1 MEFEFATAARIIFG
15 NGSFGRA
22 VEISKGLGQRF
33 LVITDSRERIGHWL
47 EKLGGW
53 FCICEVDKEVDVVCL
68 EMATRIIAQENIDC
82 VICIGGGSVL
92 DAGKASAVLATNTG
106 ELRDYLEV
114 IGAGRP
120 LEFPGLPCIAV
131 PTTSGTGAE
140 VTRNAV
146 IRVPEAGIKVS
157 LRSPFLLPRVAIV
170 DPQLTYSLP
179 PELTA
184 STGLDALT
192 QLIEPFLCTSPTP
205 PTDALCRDG
214 IARAAKALPV
224 AFARNEDSWAREEM
238 SLCSLFGGMALA
250 NARLGA
256 VHGLA
261 GVIGGRYDAPHGA
274 ICAALL
280 APVLQ
285 ANLQALR
292 SRQPES
298 PVLLRFAELGRLL
311 TGNDHAEAEDGIRF
325 LADLTRE
332 LRIRSLTA
340 LGVRQDALPEIADL
354 SMGTSSMKGNPVVLS
369 PAELD
374 SLLNQ
379 AL

>member
-1 MEFEFATAARIIFG
+1 
-15 NGSFGRA
+15 
-22 VEISKGLGQRF
+22 
-33 LVITDSRERIGHWL
+33 
-47 EKLGGW
+47 
-53 FCICEVDKEVDVVCL
+53 
-68 EMATRIIAQENIDC
+68 
-82 VICIGGGSVL
+82 
-92 DAGKASAVLATNTG
+92 
-106 ELRDYLEV
+106 
-114 IGAGRP
+114 
-120 LEFPGLPCIAV
+120 
-131 PTTSGTGAE
+131 
-140 VTRNAV
+140 
-146 IRVPEAGIKVS
+146 
-157 LRSPFLLPRVAIV
+157 
-170 DPQLTYSLP
+170 
-179 PELTA
+179 
-184 STGLDALT
+184 
-192 QLIEPFLCTSPTP
+192 
-205 PTDALCRDG
+205 
-214 IARAAKALPV
+214 
-224 AFARNEDSWAREEM
+224 M